1 MYFVM
6 TGQQCNIYTQNLI
19 FYTREQNFHWIC
31 PCNENFFPTKCTSV
45 IFRQTILKDHDIG
58 VRCYYFSTTPL
69 SHFVKSSL

>member
-6 TGQQCNIYTQNLI
+6 TGQQLMQHLYTKSNLLYLRTE
-19 FYTREQNFHWIC
+19 FSLDLSLQGE
-31 PCNENFFPTKCTSV
+31 FFPNK

-58 VRCYYFSTTPL
+58 VRCYYLSTTPL